1 VRCSPAGGAFPVDH
15 VGETSQEPRDA
26 ATTPRTRRRGLGN
39 PPLLRHARRAGVT
52 LAPGSG
58 PRRAKLDSCLDRS
71 VPAAKAVQV
80 KQAREQAEKEVAAFK
95 AQLEAQL
102 QTSMKQGMDDSG
114 TNFSRLEAEA
124 GGQIAELKAQ
134 AEKRRAQ
141 VVAKIVEQ
149 VVNP

>member
-1 VRCSPAGGAFPVDH
+1 M
-15 VGETSQEPRDA
+15 
-26 ATTPRTRRRGLGN
+26 
-39 PPLLRHARRAGVT
+39 
-52 LAPGSG
+52 
-58 PRRAKLDSCLDRS
+58 
-71 VPAAKAVQV
+71 PAAKAVQV
-80 KQAREQAEKEVAAFK
+80 KRAREQAEKEVAAFK